1 MEPCPIRSSFRFS
14 FKERSASLSL
24 FLSLLFSFSN
34 EVESER
40 FLVENRRGM
49 ERIGSVIGFS
59 ESEECSNQ
67 SSDRG

>member
-14 FKERSASLSL
+14 FKERSLSL